1 MSSISFIHWHYS
13 IALKEVFLAWGN
25 FTAFAFHLFSVNF
38 LLKTLLAPWRR
49 VESESN
55 KETLL
60 NRLVFNLISR
70 LMGFLARLFLIG
82 LGLVLAFF
90 FLFLGFGFTVLWLF
104 LPCLTWPLYL
114 LTREKSQTQEQL
126 IQGEAKKFIWQKLNV
141 QSEQELAEIS
151 PQYVEAV
158 LDWYLQNKKQL
169 DEEKKFWHKQNLFK
183 LRSFGTDLAF
193 GYTIE
198 LDQLSQDLSFPPPFA
213 QQLVGRDKE
222 VKEIEMVLSRSNQA
236 NILLVG
242 EPGVGR
248 HTILLGLARAIK
260 EKQVNPRLF
269 YKRVLMLNMNLILG
283 NNPLEVQGKAKFEQ
297 LLKEAE
303 QAGNIILTIDQIDNY
318 MSEQGGIDLTSAL
331 ASVAENRHI
340 QIIGMTT
347 PDEYNKKIFQNEE
360 FLKYFEKVEVQPL
373 TAKEALKILQQILP
387 KFEKGKKVV
396 TTYWALKEIIEQSDK
411 LITHIPFPEKAID
424 LLDQLIAQA
433 ENEGKNLVGKKE
445 VQLLISQKTKVPV
458 GSLSINDTDKL
469 SRLDQLLHQRI
480 VNQEKAVS
488 ALTRAMQRARTGV
501 SEAQKP
507 MGTFLFLGPTG
518 VGKTETA
525 KALAAIFFN
534 DEKRMV
540 RFDMSQPFNLD
551 ILVNE
556 CREHPYSVLL
566 LDEFEKSDQ
575 QTHHLFLTVF
585 DEGYLKDKE
594 GKKVSFKNM
603 IIICTS
609 NAMAEF
615 IRQQVKTGLKA
626 AAVVEH
632 VLQKGIFS
640 PELVNRFDGV
650 IVFEPLTLE
659 HVASISRLMLT
670 KLIDRLKKKEI
681 NLRIDTSVY
690 QQVALQGYDLEFG
703 ARPLKRLIADKIETQ
718 VARLLLDNQIARGDN
733 IKLSIAPV
741 SKEFK
746 IEKLK

>member
-1 MSSISFIHWHYS
+1 MAGISFIQWHYYT
-13 IALKEVFLAWGN
+13 AFKEVLLAWGN
-25 FTAFAFHLFSVNF
+25 FTVFAFHLFSVKF

-49 VESESN
+49 VISQSN
-55 KETLL
+55 RETLT

-70 LMGFLARLFLIG
+70 FMGFLVRLFLIG
-82 LGLVLAFF
+82 LGLVLALGF
-90 FLFLGFGFTVLWLF
+90 FLVGLVFTSFWLF
-104 LPCLTWPLYL
+104 LPCFTWPLYL
-114 LTREKSQTQEQL
+114 LTREKSQTREQL
-126 IQGEAKKFIWQKLNV
+126 IAGEAKNFIWQRLNV
-141 QSEQELAEIS
+141 QSEKDLAEIR
-151 PQYVEAV
+151 QQDIDAV
-158 LDWYLQNKKQL
+158 LDWYLENKKQM
-169 DEEKKFWHKQNLFK
+169 DEEKKFWRKENLFK

-193 GYTIE
+193 GYTVE
-198 LDQLSQDLSFPPPFA
+198 LDQFSQDLAFPPPFA

-222 VKEIEMVLSRSNQA
+222 VKEIEMILSRSNQA

-242 EPGVGR
+242 EPGVGK
-248 HTILLGLARAIK
+248 HTILLGLAKAIG
-260 EKQVNPRLF
+260 EKRVNPKLF

-283 NNPLEVQGKAKFEQ
+283 NNPSETQGKAKFEQ

-318 MSEQGGIDLTSAL
+318 MSEQGGTDLTSAL
-331 ASVAENRHI
+331 AAVAENQHI

-373 TAKEALKILQQILP
+373 TAKEALKILQQVLP

-396 TTYWALKEIIEQSDK
+396 TTYWALKEIVDQSDK

-445 VQLLISQKTKVPV
+445 VQLLISQKTNVPV

-480 VNQEKAVS
+480 VNQNQAVT
-488 ALTRAMQRARTGV
+488 ALTQAMQRAKTGV

-540 RFDMSQPFNLD
+540 RFDMSQSCNLD

-609 NAMAEF
+609 NAAAEF

-650 IVFEPLTLE
+650 VVFEPLKLE
-659 HVASISRLMLT
+659 HVVSISRLMLT
-670 KLIDRLKKKEI
+670 KLVDRLKEKEI
-681 NLRIDTSVY
+681 NLRIDSSVY
-690 QQVALQGYDLEFG
+690 RQVALQGYHPEFG

-718 VARLLLDNQIARGDN
+718 MARLLLDNQIAKGDT
-733 IKLSIAPV
+733 IKLLVDPV
-741 SKEFK
+741 NKGFK